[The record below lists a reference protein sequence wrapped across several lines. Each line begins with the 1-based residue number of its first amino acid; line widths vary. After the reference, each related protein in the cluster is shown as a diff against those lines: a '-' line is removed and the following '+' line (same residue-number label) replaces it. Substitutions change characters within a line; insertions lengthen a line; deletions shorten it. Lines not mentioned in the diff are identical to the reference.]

1 MQNFRLYPT
10 QEKTMDIT
18 DNKYIRYV
26 FGDLVKVPGVRRS
39 SMLYRRLFNDAT
51 LTNKDKKRIELAI
64 YLLKI
69 NGYVEEIQGS
79 SSVMNFVMA
88 TEDKGNKVID
98 YGKRVE
104 IVIDLLGWLPY
115 DNDRQNY
122 GKLLFDLTG
131 DQDSFFPATDE
142 SVRCSVSEAGIQ
154 LPSNV
159 TDRIDIYEYVMQQTE
174 KHVYETFLHSLSES
188 IKNQEENVGNSNT
201 ITTYLPPSARN
212 VIISNPII
220 IDKSSTTNTTVSG
233 NGNQTIANGSEV
245 NTNKSEAE
253 KNSQHWLQI
262 LYWVVGIIVAFIG
275 IYKFFLD

>member
-1 MQNFRLYPT
+1 
-10 QEKTMDIT
+10 MDIT

-122 GKLLFDLTG
+122 GKLLFYLTG

-174 KHVYETFLHSLSES
+174 KHVYESFLNALSNNIE
-188 IKNQEENVGNSNT
+188 NQGKYDRNSNAV
-201 ITTYLPPSARN
+201 TTYSSPSATN

-220 IDKSSTTNTTVSG
+220 IDKSSATNTTISG
-233 NGNQTIANGSEV
+233 NANQVVTNSLEV
-245 NTNKSEAE
+245 NKKTSVSVKS
-253 KNSQHWLQI
+253 SQHWLQI
-262 LYWVVGIIVAFIG
+262 LYWVVGIVVAFIG
-275 IYKFFLD
+275 IYKFFIE

>member
-1 MQNFRLYPT
+1 
-10 QEKTMDIT
+10 MDIT

-79 SSVMNFVMA
+79 SSVMNFVIA

-174 KHVYETFLHSLSES
+174 KYVYETFLHSLSES
-188 IKNQEENVGNSNT
+188 IKYQEENVGNSNT

-233 NGNQTIANGSEV
+233 NGNPTIANGSEV

-275 IYKFFLD
+275 IYKFFLE